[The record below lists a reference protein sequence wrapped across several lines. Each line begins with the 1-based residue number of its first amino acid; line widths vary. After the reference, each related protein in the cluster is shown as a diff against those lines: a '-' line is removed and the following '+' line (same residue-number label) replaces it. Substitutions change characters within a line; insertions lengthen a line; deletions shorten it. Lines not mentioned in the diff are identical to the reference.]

1 MAAESHGEWFESFFG
16 QTYGRVLA
24 ASFTPERT
32 LAQARLL
39 RKLLRLRRGQR
50 VLDVPCGQ
58 GRLTLPLARF
68 GLKMT
73 GVDFSAAYLRA
84 ARAEAK
90 AAGLAVRFIRR
101 DMREI
106 EFDGEF
112 DAAFNYFTSIGYF
125 DDEGD
130 LAFCRAVLRALRGG
144 GRFLVE
150 TLHRPWILAR
160 FLDRASERVGDVEI
174 FHRHRWDAAA
184 RRTEDVWTFR
194 HGRRLE
200 RHRVSIHLYDGP
212 ELRRL
217 LERAGFEDVRLYGW
231 PPLTKLTR
239 ASRRLIAVGRKPPQT

>member
-1 MAAESHGEWFESFFG
+1 MPVKTRGEWFESFFG
-16 QTYGRVLA
+16 ETYGKVLA
-24 ASFTPERT
+24 ASFPPERT
-32 LAQARLL
+32 LAQARLV
-39 RKLLRLRRGQR
+39 RRLLRLHKGET
-50 VLDVPCGQ
+50 VLDIPCGQ
-58 GRLTLPLARF
+58 GRLTLPLAEV

-73 GVDFSAAYLRA
+73 GVDFNAAYLRFARSA
-84 ARAEAK
+84 AK
-90 AAGLAVRFIRR
+90 TAGLAARFVRC
-101 DMREI
+101 DMRRI

-130 LAFCRAVLRALRGG
+130 LAFCRAVCRALRPG

-150 TLHRPWILAR
+150 TLHRTWILKR

-174 FHRHRWDAAA
+174 FHRNRWDAAS

-194 HGRRLE
+194 HGRKME

-217 LERAGFEDVRLYGW
+217 LERAGFESVRLYGW
-231 PPLTKLTR
+231 PPLSRLTR
-239 ASRRLIAVGRKPPQT
+239 ASRRLIAVARRPA